1 MKKLV
6 KQLVRELTKA
16 GYYVTTD
23 IHGGIITIRES
34 MYDSMMYSITMVVTE
49 SLIYKN
55 RYYIALPSTDEN
67 TVNGCFDS
75 LYTYYNARVISE

>member
-6 KQLVRELTKA
+6 KQIVRELTKA

-23 IHGGIITIRES
+23 IHGGILTIRES
-34 MYDSMMYSITMVVTE
+34 MYDSMYYSITMFVTE
-49 SLIYKN
+49 SMVYDNQYTITFPYTL
-55 RYYIALPSTDEN
+55 EN

-75 LYTYYNARVISE
+75 LYAYYNGRVIQK